1 LNYFL
6 PKTSHGYFFEHGKQQ
21 KSAGVSVLSAYYGVR
36 NSYADIKTLTH
47 PFWVLDYSVDNCG
60 LCRVGKKTAPWH
72 KRVKGCAHL
81 YAPET
86 SYWEDYTSAPL
97 PISSSFITFYGGE
110 NLDLIKH
117 VNNGSG
123 FGCFIDKTGRLGDL
137 LSAAALEAA
146 AGGEKSYWLVMAKFY
161 EIINMLHS
169 AQSSRNGLEKI
180 VTGYGQDDNRSR
192 DLIFIETVR
201 KYLQE
206 RIGINI
212 SISDLAGHLNASSS
226 TISHKY
232 KELTGESPMKTL
244 TTFRINAVKNLLAKG
259 ESIKFIADQ
268 TGFCDEFHLSKV
280 FKQVTGSSPSV
291 YLHTLHS

>member
-1 LNYFL
+1 MNYFL
-6 PKTSHGYFFEHGKQQ
+6 PKTSHGYFFERGKQQ
-21 KSAGVSVLSAYYGVR
+21 NSAGVSVLSAYCGVR
-36 NSYADIKTLTH
+36 NSYADIKTLIH
-47 PFWVLDYSVDNCG
+47 PFWVLDYSVENCG
-60 LCRVGKKTAPWH
+60 LCRVGKKTAPWL
-72 KRVKGCAHL
+72 KRGKGCAHL
-81 YAPET
+81 YAPGT
-86 SYWEDYTSAPL
+86 SYWEDYTSVPL

-123 FGCFIDKTGRLGDL
+123 FGRFIDKTGRLGDL
-137 LSAAALEAA
+137 LAAAALEANN
-146 AGGEKSYWLVMAKFY
+146 GGEKSYWLVMAKFY

-180 VTGYGQDDNRSR
+180 IAGYGQDDNRSR

-206 RIGINI
+206 RIGSNI

>member
-6 PKTSHGYFFEHGKQQ
+6 PKTSHGYFFERGKQQ

-60 LCRVGKKTAPWH
+60 LCRVGKKTAPWM
-72 KRVKGCAHL
+72 KRGKGCAHL
-81 YAPET
+81 YAPGT
-86 SYWEDYTSAPL
+86 SYWEDYTSGSL
-97 PISSSFITFYGGE
+97 PVLSSFVTFNGGE

-117 VNNGSG
+117 VNNGNG
-123 FGCFIDKTGRLGDL
+123 FGRFLDKTGRLGDL
-137 LSAAALEAA
+137 LAAVTLEAA
-146 AGGEKSYWLVMAKFY
+146 TGREKSYWLVMAKFY
-161 EIINMLHS
+161 EIVNMLHS
-169 AQSSRNGLEKI
+169 AQSPKNGLERI
-180 VTGYGQDDNRSR
+180 IIDHGQNDNRSR
-192 DLIFIETVR
+192 DMIFIETVR

-206 RIGINI
+206 RIGANV
-212 SISDLAGHLNASSS
+212 SIADLSEHLNASSS

-268 TGFCDEFHLSKV
+268 TGFCDEFHLSKA

>member
-1 LNYFL
+1 MNYFL
-6 PKTSHGYFFEHGKQQ
+6 QKTSQGYFFERGKQQ

-36 NSYADIKTLTH
+36 NSYAGIKTLTH

-60 LCRVGKKTAPWH
+60 LCRVGKMTAPWL
-72 KRVKGCAHL
+72 KREKGCAHL
-81 YAPET
+81 YAPGT
-86 SYWEDYTSAPL
+86 SYWEDYASAPL
-97 PISSSFITFYGGE
+97 PLSSSFVTFYGGK

-117 VNNGSG
+117 VNNGNG
-123 FGCFIDKTGRLGDL
+123 FGRFLDKTGKLGDL
-137 LSAAALEAA
+137 LAATALEANN
-146 AGGEKSYWLVMAKFY
+146 GGEKSYWLVMAKFY

-180 VTGYGQDDNRSR
+180 IDGHGQDDNRSR